1 MSEAY
6 LGEIRMFAGNYAP
19 ENWAICDGT
28 LLPVNAYQSLFSILG
43 TLYGGNG
50 VSNFGLP
57 DYRGRLPIGQGT
69 GPGLTPR
76 VIATT
81 TGAEAVSLMATN
93 TPAHSHGFVVNN
105 IVATS
110 ATPVP
115 AAPAAPNSQTFGQFE
130 PVTIVKGLYSAGTGT
145 SAPVGLHPNFLDPTP
160 GTPVGAPHSNL
171 MGSLTINYI
180 ICLTGI
186 YPMRP

>member
-28 LLPVNAYQSLFSILG
+28 LLPVNAYQGLYSILG
-43 TLYGGNG
+43 TVYGGNG
-50 VSNFGLP
+50 VTTFALP
-57 DYRGRLPIGQGT
+57 DYRGRLPIGQGN

-76 VIATT
+76 VLAAT
-81 TGAEAVSLMATN
+81 TGAETVALVAAN

-105 IVATS
+105 TPATS
-110 ATPVP
+110 ATPVATP
-115 AAPAAPNSQTFGQFE
+115 PAPANSLTFGQFE
-130 PVTIVKGLYSAGTGT
+130 PVTIVKGLYSAGSGSFAAVTLDPG
-145 SAPVGLHPNFLDPTP
+145 FLDPVP
-160 GTPVGAPHSNL
+160 GPAVGTPHNNL

>member
-28 LLPVNAYQSLFSILG
+28 LLPVNAYQSLFAILG

-76 VIATT
+76 VLATT
-81 TGAEAVSLMATN
+81 TGAEAVSLTAAN
-93 TPAHSHGFVVNN
+93 TPVHSHGFVVNN

-115 AAPAAPNSQTFGQFE
+115 AAPAAPNSQTFGQFV

-145 SAPVGLHPNFLDPTP
+145 SAAVDLHPSFLDPSP
-160 GTPVGAPHSNL
+160 GSPVSTPHSNL

-180 ICLTGI
+180 ICLAGI